1 MLIKNLKRNIT
12 PILWQNYITHL
23 YWSYRNMELK
33 LFILTV
39 VQRLSNTFHCAYS
52 KPLYDTA

>member
-1 MLIKNLKRNIT
+1 MLTKNLKRNIT
-12 PILWQNYITHL
+12 PISRQNYITHL

-33 LFILTV
+33 LFTLSA
-39 VQRLSNTFHCAYS
+39 VQQLSNTFHCAYS